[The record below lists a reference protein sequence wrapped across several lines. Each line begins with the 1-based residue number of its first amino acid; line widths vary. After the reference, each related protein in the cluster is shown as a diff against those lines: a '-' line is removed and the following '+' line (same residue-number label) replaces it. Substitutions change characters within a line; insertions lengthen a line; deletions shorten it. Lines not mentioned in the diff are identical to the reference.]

1 MYRPVAVRRPS
12 YFILAA
18 LLDGPLHGYAI
29 AARAGELSGGDVRLS
44 AGTLYGALDR
54 LAAEGL
60 IVEAGEEVVQG
71 RRRRFHRLT
80 DAGRDAVIAEAAR
93 LRAAADVVDR
103 RPATAR
109 RMGPATA

>member
-1 MYRPVAVRRPS
+1 MVPVAMRRPS

-29 AARAGELSGGDVRLS
+29 AARAGELSEGDVRLS

-60 IVEAGEEVVQG
+60 VEEAGEEVVQG
-71 RRRRFHRLT
+71 RRRRIHRLT
-80 DAGRDAVIAEAAR
+80 DAGRDAVVAEAGR
-93 LRAAADVVDR
+93 LRSAAAAVDR
-103 RPATAR
+103 RLPAAR
-109 RMGPATA
+109 HTGPATA